1 MQDER
6 VNVGAKLGND
16 ELHALSHQPR
26 DEMNIPAE
34 AIELGHHNRAFA
46 TPRLR
51 EGCGELRAITSA
63 PIFVLMLQHRSASP
77 PWKSTS
83 ERSLTKCGRSP
94 SRPRAPPVQSLVQAH
109 GGVSPRNASC

>member
-1 MQDER
+1 
-6 VNVGAKLGND
+6 
-16 ELHALSHQPR
+16 
-26 DEMNIPAE
+26 MNIPAE
-34 AIELGHHNRAFA
+34 AIELGRHNRAFA

-51 EGCGELRAITSA
+51 EGLRAITSA

-94 SRPRAPPVQSLVQAH
+94 SRPRAPPVQSLVPAH
-109 GGVSPRNASC
+109 GDVSPRKASC